1 MRAPVP
7 QPSTTHPPFGALWQ
21 PGPHPSAALAAPK
34 IERLP
39 ANRTA
44 TKRFFNV
51 SSMVEP
57 PPDRPLEE
65 EMGCGLRIRN
75 SAIGRFFSDR
85 ERMNA
90 NPRAHCA
97 RVRLPLRLRS
107 MNVASFV
114 LWSCPIVAK
123 TAIPTS
129 GAGRIVEIAILF
141 WDRPAR
147 IRNQK
152 LFPHFREARTAVF
165 TVEEIEYGGHDRT
178 PSFKRYHQFPS
189 YHVVWDA
196 IRKVDHSPSL
206 FPADFAT

>member
-1 MRAPVP
+1 MAPMIHATP
-7 QPSTTHPPFGALWQ
+7 
-21 PGPHPSAALAAPK
+21 PSAAY
-34 IERLP
+34 
-39 ANRTA
+39 
-44 TKRFFNV
+44 
-51 SSMVEP
+51 S
-57 PPDRPLEE
+57 
-65 EMGCGLRIRN
+65 
-75 SAIGRFFSDR
+75 
-85 ERMNA
+85 
-90 NPRAHCA
+90 RAGS
-97 RVRLPLRLRS
+97 V
-107 MNVASFV
+107 NVASFV
-114 LWSCPIVAK
+114 LCGCPIVAK

-141 WDRPAR
+141 WDRLAR

-206 FPADFAT
+206 FQADFAT